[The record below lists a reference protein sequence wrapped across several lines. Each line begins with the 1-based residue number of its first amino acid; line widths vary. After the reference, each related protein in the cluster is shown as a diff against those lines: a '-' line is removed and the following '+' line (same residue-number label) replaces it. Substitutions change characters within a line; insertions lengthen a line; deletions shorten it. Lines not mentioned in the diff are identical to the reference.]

1 MVKEA
6 PLRLIQQLSL
16 GEPVKETATPQRP
29 AGAPHAGTC
38 AIPELLCTKQKW
50 LWGLVFSVHARGCSH
65 CRSSDE
71 KHICL

>member
-29 AGAPHAGTC
+29 AGAPHMRDPRVTLHEAEGAVEPCVFCARAG
-38 AIPELLCTKQKW
+38 LLT
-50 LWGLVFSVHARGCSH
+50 L
-65 CRSSDE
+65 
-71 KHICL
+71 